1 MKVEKVIMSCD
12 DSHYQ
17 DYWPVVSKVCKKQL
31 GATPVLFKIG
41 EKETDFYFDGNG
53 LVKEVK
59 ALPQIQT
66 SVQSLF
72 YRIYGTKFFPNEVC
86 LISDLDMMLISYDYF
101 QNTIKDFHEDSIV
114 VYSSDAYDVNRNDS
128 KQWFDFNVFAMCYN
142 AAKGKIFEEVLDLK
156 GSFSDFLDK
165 LNNFKYEK
173 TLEWFGDEVYLTK
186 KIEQFSDKFQVH
198 KLRRGYE
205 EGFVVKNRIEK
216 WNFPADYTDEQMK
229 LLNIRDVSYDKNLLK
244 EGFYL
249 DCHCI
254 RPFGSYEKTI

>member
-66 SVQSLF
+66 SIQSLF

-86 LISDLDMMLISYDYF
+86 LISDIDMMLLSYDYF
-101 QNTIKDFHEDSIV
+101 QNTIKDFDEDAIV
-114 VYSSDAYDVNRNDS
+114 VYSSDAYDLKRNDS
-128 KQWFDFNVFAMCYN
+128 KILFNSNIFAMCYN
-142 AAKGKIFEEVLDLK
+142 AAKGKIFEEVLHLE
-156 GSFSDFLDK
+156 GSFSDFLDN

-173 TLEWFGDEVYLTK
+173 TLEWIGDEVY
-186 KIEQFSDKFQVH
+186 
-198 KLRRGYE
+198 
-205 EGFVVKNRIEK
+205 
-216 WNFPADYTDEQMK
+216 
-229 LLNIRDVSYDKNLLK
+229 
-244 EGFYL
+244 
-249 DCHCI
+249 
-254 RPFGSYEKTI
+254 